1 MTPSAPFRW
10 LTFACALALA
20 TFAPSQEG
28 QGNEQAPAPTDGKGP
43 AKLAEWPPLA
53 ETDKERLLA
62 LVGQFRKTDEKLR
75 EGAAKQLMAIGDSAM
90 PMLMQQVSDRPDNVN
105 DQLFALFDK
114 MLEPRHAALMARESK
129 KPRVELRRYLVRR
142 LCTFTDREMLP
153 VLQATATDKDP
164 QTAFYAQLGA
174 LALGHKESLQPVLTY
189 TKTHWKEEVALVS
202 VVLPPGRSNEAGASV
217 FESITK
223 APAADQMAGLRL
235 VRYLATKDQQML
247 LRRYLESPD
256 HTVKREAVNAARV
269 LNGEAPIEDLSV
281 FKAIEMSK
289 EWLKKV

>member
-1 MTPSAPFRW
+1 MTFSTPSRW
-10 LTFACALALA
+10 LVSACALALA
-20 TFAPSQEG
+20 TFAPSQQG
-28 QGNEQAPAPTDGKGP
+28 QGSEPAPAPTPAQTP
-43 AKLAEWPPLA
+43 AKLAEWPPLS

-62 LVGQFRKTDEKLR
+62 LVGQFRKQDEKLR
-75 EGAAKQLMAIGDSAM
+75 EGAAKQLMAIGDPAM
-90 PMLMQQVSDRPDNVN
+90 PLLMQQVSDRADNVN

-142 LCTFTDREMLP
+142 LCTFADREMLP
-153 VLQATATDKDP
+153 VLEATAADKDP
-164 QTAFYAQLGA
+164 QTAFYAHLGA
-174 LALGHKESLQPVLTY
+174 LALGRLESLQPVLTY
-189 TKTHWKEEVALVS
+189 TKTHWKEEGGIVS
-202 VVLPPGRSNEAGASV
+202 TVLPPARCHELGAAV

-223 APAADQMAGLRL
+223 ATPTDQMAGLRL
-235 VRYLATKDQQML
+235 VRYLAMKEQQML

-269 LNGEAPIEDLSV
+269 LNGETPIEDLSV

-289 EWLKKV
+289 DWLKKL